1 MKPAS
6 RSELFLLLVTFFWGG
21 TFIATKM
28 ALQGIPPLLLLGLR
42 FALSLPFLL
51 AISIKKLKNL
61 STSLL
66 LHGLLLGIV
75 VTGGYGFQ
83 NISLQFTAAGRSALI
98 TYFFAL
104 LVPFLQRPFTGK
116 ALHRG
121 NILGLAVVIAGLA
134 LLNRSAL
141 SGEALNPGDLL
152 ALGSAVSF
160 TFFIIF
166 LDIFTR
172 KGDLTL
178 LTLVQFFITAV
189 LSLSASFLWEH
200 PVLQMGPHIFW
211 PLIYLIL
218 PGTLISLLLMNR
230 FQKDVTPVKAVIIY
244 AMEPVFA
251 ILLGILLLGEYMDPL
266 DWLGTAMILG
276 GVILSDI
283 LGHREKL

>member
-1 MKPAS
+1 MKS
-6 RSELFLLLVTFFWGG
+6 GTRSELYLLLVTFFWGG

-28 ALQGIPPLLLLGLR
+28 ALPGIPPLMLLGLR

-51 AISIKKLKNL
+51 IL
-61 STSLL
+61 SAKRVMQITQKLL
-66 LHGLLLGIV
+66 LHGILLGIV
-75 VTGGYGFQ
+75 VSGGYGFQ
-83 NISLQFTAAGRSALI
+83 TVGLQFTTAGRSALI

-121 NILGLAVVIAGLA
+121 NILGLAIVIVGLSV
-134 LLNRSAL
+134 LNRSAL
-141 SGEALNPGDLL
+141 SGGALNPGDLL

-172 KGDLTL
+172 KGDLHL
-178 LTLVQFFITAV
+178 LTLVQFFTT
-189 LSLSASFLWEH
+189 SLISLCASFLWEH
-200 PVLQMGPHIFW
+200 PFLHIDPRVLW
-211 PLIYLIL
+211 SLLYLVL

-230 FQKDVTPVKAVIIY
+230 FQKEVTPVKAVIIY

-251 ILLGILLLGEYMDPL
+251 IFLGIILLHEYMGAL
-266 DWLGTAMILG
+266 DWLGTLMMLG

-283 LGHREKL
+283 LGKKENI